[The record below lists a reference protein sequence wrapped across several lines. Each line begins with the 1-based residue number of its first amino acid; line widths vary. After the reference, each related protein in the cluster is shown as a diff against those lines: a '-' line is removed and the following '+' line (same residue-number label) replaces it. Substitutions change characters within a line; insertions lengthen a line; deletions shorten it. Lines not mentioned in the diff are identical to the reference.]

1 MIFFGTF
8 NSSANA
14 ATPIQVLSLATAALG
29 FKISHKKMSWAM
41 TRLEILGIKLD
52 FMAQTAS
59 ITSEHQQ
66 CILQSCSQV
75 LHQGRASLLELQQI
89 AGHLQF
95 VMHIAPHGHAFLH
108 WLYNAV
114 RAHYKAPFGCC
125 ISKPT
130 RDELSW
136 WISTLQS
143 WDSISLLQ
151 PSPLLVAHIWTDT
164 SKHCIG
170 AHLGTMDNP
179 EAVFSHELARRH
191 HHKDIHFLKALA
203 VLEVLQCFS
212 PLWTSPR
219 CVVVHVNNKNV
230 EYGLKKGS
238 IRNAQTQVLFQ
249 VIFSLC
255 LQHHINLILV

>member
-1 MIFFGTF
+1 
-8 NSSANA
+8 
-14 ATPIQVLSLATAALG
+14 
-29 FKISHKKMSWAM
+29 MSWAM
-41 TRLEILGIKLD
+41 TQLEILGIKLD

-114 RAHYKAPFGCC
+114 QAHYKAPFGRC

-179 EAVFSHELARRH
+179 EAVFSHELGSSS
-191 HHKDIHFLKALA
+191 
-203 VLEVLQCFS
+203 S
-212 PLWTSPR
+212 PQGYSFPQSSGSPR
-219 CVVVHVNNKNV
+219 GVAM
-230 EYGLKKGS
+230 LLPTLD
-238 IRNAQTQVLFQ
+238 QP
-249 VIFSLC
+249 SLC
-255 LQHHINLILV
+255 CCSRQQQKCRVWSQKRLYSQCSDPGALPSDLLPMLTAPHQLDSGVS